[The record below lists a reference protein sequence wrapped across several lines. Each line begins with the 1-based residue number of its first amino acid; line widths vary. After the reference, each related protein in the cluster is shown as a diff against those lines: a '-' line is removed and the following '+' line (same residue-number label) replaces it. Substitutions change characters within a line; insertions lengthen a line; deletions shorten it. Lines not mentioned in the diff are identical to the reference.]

1 MSLVKSKTIEVT
13 ASMEQFEEAGSF
25 IRQRLEQNLINK
37 EIITETMLVFEALF
51 HNLLEQGFNEDTLV
65 TIRTKKT
72 FGELNITIGF
82 EGKAFVQSSEDPA
95 LCSPEDLIINAYGDR
110 IAYSYSAGYNNI
122 RIVTKRN
129 YQQVFLFSIVAIVLG
144 IIVSIP
150 IHYTIDIE
158 SLINVETQVT
168 FPLIRLFSNAMLMV
182 GAPVTFFSLL
192 KNLTETYVVSQRYS
206 SARRLQIKVII
217 TSVIS
222 VVLAFAV
229 SLFVSALFM
238 HHEGYLEGMGGF
250 EGAPAFSEM
259 ISELVP
265 DSIIK
270 PFTTLMP
277 FPLIVVALLI
287 TYALCAAGKYFD
299 SLKRAIDAC
308 YTLFSNLLQVVMF
321 TLPFFSF
328 VAVVYL
334 LIASGPGELWLL
346 VKLLITGIASVSAM
360 AIFYL
365 IRLLIGHVKVGPF
378 VKKLIPLLRENFSI
392 GSVINAVP
400 YNVRY
405 CTRNYGMDRK
415 QTSEKL
421 SILSQINLDGNC
433 FLIMLLS
440 MIFIFFL
447 GEDYN
452 LLNIIVIAVLVVFMS
467 YGAPNQPGS
476 ILIGMLIITLYLKA
490 DVMMVVAIYAE
501 VFFGALQNLINV
513 TGNIVT
519 IAIEDQ
525 AQKRTAQ
532 RITSKT
538 G

>member
-1 MSLVKSKTIEVT
+1 MTGKKMSLVKSKTIEVT

-321 TLPFFSF
+321 TLP
-328 VAVVYL
+328 
-334 LIASGPGELWLL
+334 
-346 VKLLITGIASVSAM
+346 
-360 AIFYL
+360 
-365 IRLLIGHVKVGPF
+365 
-378 VKKLIPLLRENFSI
+378 
-392 GSVINAVP
+392 
-400 YNVRY
+400 
-405 CTRNYGMDRK
+405 
-415 QTSEKL
+415 
-421 SILSQINLDGNC
+421 
-433 FLIMLLS
+433 
-440 MIFIFFL
+440 
-447 GEDYN
+447 
-452 LLNIIVIAVLVVFMS
+452 
-467 YGAPNQPGS
+467 
-476 ILIGMLIITLYLKA
+476 
-490 DVMMVVAIYAE
+490 
-501 VFFGALQNLINV
+501 
-513 TGNIVT
+513 
-519 IAIEDQ
+519 
-525 AQKRTAQ
+525 
-532 RITSKT
+532 
-538 G
+538 